1 MPSSSSTSANRS
13 WGAFPLPTIWVGP
26 TPSLQAVTGEVFER
40 YPFVRDDLEHRWLPA
55 MFGDVS
61 GRHLGPALRAAW
73 TTDRPDLVIHDI
85 LHPAAGV
92 VADELGIPS
101 VRFGIGQWALAYAS
115 MPDVAPGPVGRA
127 GHHPA
132 LARPAPVVRHTGR
145 RLGPVLSKMSSA
157 WASRPPRPMLPW
169 PAPFP
174 ATAAPKATTKDA
186 TFASVNAPNASGTA
200 TIAQT
205 GTKTTVS
212 LSVTGLGAGM
222 HMHHIHG
229 VRGGHA
235 TCPTA
240 ALDTNGDGRVDLRE
254 GLPAYAPVA

>member
-1 MPSSSSTSANRS
+1 MASSSSTSANRS
-13 WGAFPLPTIWVGP
+13 WRAFPYPPRWVGP
-26 TPSLQAVTGEVFER
+26 TPSLQAATGEVFER

-61 GRHLGPALRAAW
+61 GRHLGTALRAAW

-132 LARPAPVVRHTGR
+132 LARPAPVVRRTGR
-145 RLGPVLSKMSSA
+145 RLGPVRSKMSSA
-157 WASRPPRPMLPW
+157 WASRPPRPLPPW
-169 PAPFP
+169 PAPSP
-174 ATAAPKATTKDA
+174 PPPQSRPRPRTPPSPRMPRTRRG
-186 TFASVNAPNASGTA
+186 SA

-205 GTKTTVS
+205 GKNTTVS
-212 LSVTGLGAGM
+212 LSATGLGAGM
-222 HMHHIHG
+222 HMHHIRG

-254 GLPAYAPVA
+254 GLPAYGPVA

>member
-1 MPSSSSTSANRS
+1 
-13 WGAFPLPTIWVGP
+13 
-26 TPSLQAVTGEVFER
+26 VFER

-61 GRHLGPALRAAW
+61 GRHLGPGLRAAW
-73 TTDRPDLVIHDI
+73 TTDRPDLVIHYI

-132 LARPAPVVRHTGR
+132 LARPAPVVRRTVR

-205 GTKTTVS
+205 GTNTTS
-212 LSVTGLGAGM
+212 PCA
-222 HMHHIHG
+222 
-229 VRGGHA
+229 
-235 TCPTA
+235 
-240 ALDTNGDGRVDLRE
+240 
-254 GLPAYAPVA
+254 

>member
-1 MPSSSSTSANRS
+1 MLPPAEALDRA
-13 WGAFPLPTIWVGP
+13 GAELVIDVGEPLLGSLPLPTRWVGP

-115 MPDVAPGPVGRA
+115 MPDVAPGPCPASRPPPCPGSSRA
-127 GHHPA
+127 G
-132 LARPAPVVRHTGR
+132 RPSHRTSTRSRA
-145 RLGPVLSKMSSA
+145 LSKMSSA
-157 WASRPPRPMLPW
+157 WA
-169 PAPFP
+169 
-174 ATAAPKATTKDA
+174 
-186 TFASVNAPNASGTA
+186 
-200 TIAQT
+200 
-205 GTKTTVS
+205 
-212 LSVTGLGAGM
+212 
-222 HMHHIHG
+222 
-229 VRGGHA
+229 
-235 TCPTA
+235 
-240 ALDTNGDGRVDLRE
+240 
-254 GLPAYAPVA
+254 

>member
-1 MPSSSSTSANRS
+1 MASSSSTSANRS
-13 WGAFPLPTIWVGP
+13 WRAFPYPPRWVGP
-26 TPSLQAVTGEVFER
+26 TPSLQAATGEVFER

-101 VRFGIGQWALAYAS
+101 VRFGIGQWAPAYAS
-115 MPDVAPGPVGRA
+115 MPDVAPGPVRRA
-127 GHHPA
+127 A
-132 LARPAPVVRHTGR
+132 T
-145 RLGPVLSKMSSA
+145 
-157 WASRPPRPMLPW
+157 
-169 PAPFP
+169 
-174 ATAAPKATTKDA
+174 TAAPKATTKDA

-205 GTKTTVS
+205 GTNTTS
-212 LSVTGLGAGM
+212 PCA
-222 HMHHIHG
+222 
-229 VRGGHA
+229 
-235 TCPTA
+235 
-240 ALDTNGDGRVDLRE
+240 
-254 GLPAYAPVA
+254 

>member
-1 MPSSSSTSANRS
+1 MLPLAEALDRA
-13 WGAFPLPTIWVGP
+13 GAEFVLDVREPLLGSLPLPTRWVGP

-61 GRHLGPALRAAW
+61 GRHLGPGLRAAW
-73 TTDRPDLVIHDI
+73 TTDRPDLVIHYI

-101 VRFGIGQWALAYAS
+101 VRFGIGQWAPAYAS
-115 MPDVAPGPVGRA
+115 MPDVAPGPVRRA
-127 GHHPA
+127 A
-132 LARPAPVVRHTGR
+132 T
-145 RLGPVLSKMSSA
+145 
-157 WASRPPRPMLPW
+157 
-169 PAPFP
+169 
-174 ATAAPKATTKDA
+174 TAAPKATTKDA
-186 TFASVNAPNASGTA
+186 TFASVNAPNASVSA

-205 GTKTTVS
+205 GKNTTVS

-222 HMHHIHG
+222 HMHHIRG

-235 TCPTA
+235 TCPIA

-254 GLPAYAPVA
+254 GLPAYGPVA

>member
-1 MPSSSSTSANRS
+1 MIPPGRRPPSQAARTDLATCSPCCRSRRRWTAPVASSSSTSANRS
-13 WGAFPLPTIWVGP
+13 WRAFPYPPRWVGP
-26 TPSLQAVTGEVFER
+26 TPSLQAATGEVFER

-132 LARPAPVVRHTGR
+132 LARPAPVVRRTVR

-205 GTKTTVS
+205 GTNTTS
-212 LSVTGLGAGM
+212 PCA
-222 HMHHIHG
+222 
-229 VRGGHA
+229 
-235 TCPTA
+235 
-240 ALDTNGDGRVDLRE
+240 
-254 GLPAYAPVA
+254 